1 MLILPIWEYGGLSTS
16 QYLFSFFSVSWFS
29 LLRTFISLVNLIP
42 ISFIFPLAVVDRRV
56 HFSVSSLLIYRKAP
70 DVCKFILYSATLKGC
85 FSDPKDFWLKSFRFY
100 MHRCIPSACRDS
112 LNSPFLAFM
121 TFISFSC
128 LVYLVNLS
136 NAILSKCGRSGH
148 KCLGPDLRWNV
159 FRFPHVV

>member
-42 ISFIFPLAVVDRRV
+42 ISFIFHLAVVDRRV

-70 DVCKFILYSATLKGC
+70 DVCKFILYSATLKSC

-100 MHRCIPSACRDS
+100 MHRCILSACRDS
-112 LNSPFLAFM
+112 LNSPFLVFM

-128 LVYLVNLS
+128 LVYLVNIS
-136 NAILSKCGRSGH
+136 NAILSKCGKSGH
-148 KCLGPDLRWNV
+148 KCLGPDLR
-159 FRFPHVV
+159 